1 MAATWYALSYVPFGR
16 KVVISFLRKT
26 ICKPCFQIY
35 DARRANSGS
44 STSNNSLGS
53 GHKTERESNASD
65 TV

>member
-35 DARRANSGS
+35 DARKANSN
-44 STSNNSLGS
+44 TSNNSLGS